1 MTETG
6 KITDLLREK
15 YGISKVSK
23 HLNITTKDDL
33 FSAYRKLAKYLYQ
46 NAYANGDL
54 SFKDDIEAIKAN
66 LGNDLGENYTI
77 KSVSKLDRNNFNA
90 KEIET
95 LYTAYHFKDIH
106 TNPSSAKDTNT
117 WLDHSYLADT
127 IHHFEPEGSIN
138 SALEKKL
145 IIIDPHNTKLNNH
158 DTGAQW
164 SPSFKSQNK
173 LDDWL
178 TTKLHGWHIYNSN
191 LLIGYNKIFKDLRQ
205 SPQYQTLDSAT
216 IESLEKIIPKL
227 QLKHKISDDYYRP
240 DPLAELIYKQG
251 KKIPNTNKYKYIDQ
265 SGHEFI
271 NSVKVIDRAHYN
283 NQALIFLNNYLE
295 DTYNLTLQQEYE
307 TNLEPSK
314 HAKFYQEKKYIKQET
329 RQEMSRLSSLLS
341 NTFKGVEIDNDVD
354 LKKLDKLVP
363 DLEKTSQ
370 ILPKTD
376 KKPILRFR
384 KLKNHKALGLYT
396 PLNNTLAIDFR
407 KEGQQTG
414 LQSFI
419 HEFGHNLDFTTS
431 DTLLSL
437 SDQFKPIL
445 NATQM
450 NIKESVLSSKE
461 KTYLSTPTEVFAR
474 SFELYMSDKGL
485 NNSLI
490 KDPQEYNDSKN
501 ERFKCFDENTRLRIL
516 NYFDSQFPQLA
527 HNLEKLNKSNIDYDV
542 TMRHIGLANQKT
554 AGNKLKKILLD
565 QSLLSKRDK
574 GIGISWFDK
583 VDSQNRQLLLLPKTT
598 NDNTRTNTLVFIA
611 GNSEDNFEKIYS
623 KIIIPSTS
631 TKAKKNILSISTN
644 DVLETLNYVTKNN
657 SLNQD
662 INMAFRSKGKAIS
675 SNFVNK
681 KVFNS
686 HKGIKQQQ
694 VNLNTQLF
702 DSLDL

>member
-66 LGNDLGENYTI
+66 LGNDLGDNYTI
-77 KSVSKLDRNNFNA
+77 KSISKLDRNNFNA
-90 KEIET
+90 KEIEI

-173 LDDWL
+173 VDDWL

-205 SPQYQTLDSAT
+205 SPQYQALDSTT

-271 NSVKVIDRAHYN
+271 NSVKVIDRAHYK

-490 KDPQEYNDSKN
+490 KDPKEYNDSKN
-501 ERFKCFDENTRLRIL
+501 EKFKCFDETTRLRIL

-527 HNLEKLNKSNIDYDV
+527 RNLNKLGEARTDLSYNV
-542 TMRHIGLANQKT
+542 TMHHIGLSDTDKAI
-554 AGNKLKKILLD
+554 NKFEKIILN
-565 QSLLSKRDK
+565 RNRHDK
-574 GIGISWFDK
+574 GIGINWYDK
-583 VDSQNRQLLLLPKTT
+583 IDSQKRELILLPKNELTKDDT
-598 NDNTRTNTLVFIA
+598 LIFLAGTKKDNMEKVFNHVKIPNSTIKAKDNTISIT
-611 GNSEDNFEKIYS
+611 S
-623 KIIIPSTS
+623 KN
-631 TKAKKNILSISTN
+631 ALQ
-644 DVLETLNYVTKNN
+644 TLNALSNN
-657 SLNQD
+657 TSFNLQ
-662 INMAFRSKGKAIS
+662 INSAFRDKGKAIS
-675 SNFVNK
+675 SKFVNK
-681 KVFNS
+681 QIFNS
-686 HKGIKQQQ
+686 NKGKDQQKI
-694 VNLNTQLF
+694 NLNTQLF
-702 DSLDL
+702 NGLDL

>member
-1 MTETG
+1 MTKTG

-54 SFKDDIEAIKAN
+54 SSKDDIEAIKAN
-66 LGNDLGENYTI
+66 LGNDLGDNYTI

-173 LDDWL
+173 VDDWL

-191 LLIGYNKIFKDLRQ
+191 LLIGYNKIFKDLQQ

-251 KKIPNTNKYKYIDQ
+251 KKIPNTNQYKYIDQ

-271 NSVKVIDRAHYN
+271 NSVKVIDRAHYK

-407 KEGQQTG
+407 KDGQETG

-490 KDPQEYNDSKN
+490 KDPKEYNDSKN
-501 ERFKCFDENTRLRIL
+501 ESFKCFDETTRLRIL

-542 TMRHIGLANQKT
+542 TMHHIGLANQET

-583 VDSQNRQLLLLPKTT
+583 VDSQNRQLLLLPKTI

-611 GNSEDNFEKIYS
+611 GNSEDDFEKIYS

-644 DVLETLNYVTKNN
+644 DVLETLNYLTKNN
-657 SLNQD
+657 SLNQN

>member
-15 YGISKVSK
+15 YSISKVSK

-66 LGNDLGENYTI
+66 LGNYLGDNYTI

-138 SALEKKL
+138 STLEKKL

-158 DTGAQW
+158 DTEAQW

-173 LDDWL
+173 IDDWL

-216 IESLEKIIPKL
+216 IERLEKIIPRL

-271 NSVKVIDRAHYN
+271 NSVKIIDRAHYK

-295 DTYNLTLQQEYE
+295 NTYNLTLQQEYE

-341 NTFKGVEIDNDVD
+341 NIFKGVEIDNDVD

-407 KEGQQTG
+407 KDGQETG

-437 SDQFKPIL
+437 NDQFKPIL
-445 NATQM
+445 NATQTK
-450 NIKESVLSSKE
+450 IKESVLSNKD
-461 KTYLSTPTEVFAR
+461 KTY
-474 SFELYMSDKGL
+474 
-485 NNSLI
+485 
-490 KDPQEYNDSKN
+490 YNDSKN
-501 ERFKCFDENTRLRIL
+501 EKFKCFDETTRLRIL

-527 HNLEKLNKSNIDYDV
+527 RNLNKLGEARTDLSYNV
-542 TMRHIGLANQKT
+542 TMHHIGLSDTDKAINKFEKIILN
-554 AGNKLKKILLD
+554 GN
-565 QSLLSKRDK
+565 RHDK
-574 GIGISWFDK
+574 GIGINWYDK
-583 VDSQNRQLLLLPKTT
+583 IDSQKRELILLPKNELTKDDT
-598 NDNTRTNTLVFIA
+598 LIFLAGTKKDNMEKAFNHIKIPNSTIKTKDNTISIT
-611 GNSEDNFEKIYS
+611 S
-623 KIIIPSTS
+623 KN
-631 TKAKKNILSISTN
+631 ALQ
-644 DVLETLNYVTKNN
+644 TLNALSNN
-657 SLNQD
+657 TSFNLQ
-662 INMAFRSKGKAIS
+662 INSVFRAKGKAIS
-675 SNFVNK
+675 SKFVNK
-681 KVFNS
+681 QIFNS
-686 HKGIKQQQ
+686 NKGKDQQKI
-694 VNLNTQLF
+694 NLNTQLF
-702 DSLDL
+702 NELDL

>member
-1 MTETG
+1 MSETR
-6 KITDLLREK
+6 KITDLLRKK

-23 HLNITTKDDL
+23 HLNIPTKDDL

-54 SFKDDIEAIKAN
+54 SFKDDIEAIKTN
-66 LGNDLGENYTI
+66 LGSDLGDNYTI
-77 KSVSKLDRNNFNA
+77 KSVSKLDRNKFNA
-90 KEIET
+90 EEIET
-95 LYTAYHFKDIH
+95 LYTAYHFKDIR

-117 WLDHSYLADT
+117 WLDHSYLVDT

-138 SALEKKL
+138 STLEKKL

-173 LDDWL
+173 VDDWL

-205 SPQYQTLDSAT
+205 SPQYQALDPST
-216 IESLEKIIPKL
+216 IESLEKLIPRL

-251 KKIPNTNKYKYIDQ
+251 KKIPNTNNYKYVDP

-271 NSVKVIDRAHYN
+271 NSIRVIDRAHYK

-329 RQEMSRLSSLLS
+329 RQEMSRLSSFLS

-354 LKKLDKLVP
+354 LEKLEKLVP

-396 PLNNTLAIDFR
+396 PL
-407 KEGQQTG
+407 K
-414 LQSFI
+414 
-419 HEFGHNLDFTTS
+419 TS
-431 DTLLSL
+431 
-437 SDQFKPIL
+437 
-445 NATQM
+445 
-450 NIKESVLSSKE
+450 VG
-461 KTYLSTPTEVFAR
+461 V
-474 SFELYMSDKGL
+474 DK
-485 NNSLI
+485 
-490 KDPQEYNDSKN
+490 
-501 ERFKCFDENTRLRIL
+501 
-516 NYFDSQFPQLA
+516 
-527 HNLEKLNKSNIDYDV
+527 
-542 TMRHIGLANQKT
+542 
-554 AGNKLKKILLD
+554 
-565 QSLLSKRDK
+565 
-574 GIGISWFDK
+574 
-583 VDSQNRQLLLLPKTT
+583 
-598 NDNTRTNTLVFIA
+598 
-611 GNSEDNFEKIYS
+611 
-623 KIIIPSTS
+623 
-631 TKAKKNILSISTN
+631 
-644 DVLETLNYVTKNN
+644 
-657 SLNQD
+657 
-662 INMAFRSKGKAIS
+662 
-675 SNFVNK
+675 
-681 KVFNS
+681 
-686 HKGIKQQQ
+686 
-694 VNLNTQLF
+694 
-702 DSLDL
+702 